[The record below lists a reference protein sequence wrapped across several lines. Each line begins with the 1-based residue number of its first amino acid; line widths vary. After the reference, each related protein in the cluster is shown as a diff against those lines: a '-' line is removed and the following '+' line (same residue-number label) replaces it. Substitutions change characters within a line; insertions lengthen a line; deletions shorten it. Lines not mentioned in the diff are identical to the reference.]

1 MQNRN
6 ISIATIACI
15 ALSAIRHDGKDYH
28 QGELITLNSNNKL
41 FLEKAGYV
49 RTATDNEIAQAK
61 AQQADLAKAENTV
74 APVAEDLPTDKPQ
87 LADQTVTH
95 PEQPTEQPAEQSP
108 KPATLE
114 AEPVDLPVA
123 KPMDYSK
130 LTKAE
135 LNAELDKRGIAH
147 DAAAKNAD
155 LEALLTA
162 NDMAKRQDKAG
173 NQ

>member
-1 MQNRN
+1 MQNLN
-6 ISIATIACI
+6 ISIATVACI

-28 QGELITLNSNNKL
+28 QGELITLNSNDKL

-61 AQQADLAKAENTV
+61 AQQADLAENMV
-74 APVAEDLPTDKPQ
+74 APVAENLPTDKPQ

-95 PEQPTEQPAEQSP
+95 PEQPTEQSFT
-108 KPATLE
+108 PATLE
-114 AEPVDLPVA
+114 AQPVDLPVA
-123 KPMDYSK
+123 TVVDYSK

-135 LNAELDKRGIAH
+135 LNAELDKRGITH

-162 NDMAKRQDKAG
+162 DDMAKSQDKAG

>member
-6 ISIATIACI
+6 ISIATVACI

-28 QGELITLNSNNKL
+28 QGELITLNSNDKL

-61 AQQADLAKAENTV
+61 AQQSDLAENMV
-74 APVAEDLPTDKPQ
+74 APVAENLPTDKPQ

-95 PEQPTEQPAEQSP
+95 PEQPTEQSFT
-108 KPATLE
+108 PATLE
-114 AEPVDLPVA
+114 AQPVDLPVA
-123 KPMDYSK
+123 TVVDYSK

-135 LNAELDKRGIAH
+135 LNAELDKRGITH

>member
-1 MQNRN
+1 MSNTTL
-6 ISIATIACI
+6 ATVVCI
-15 ALSAIRHDGKDYH
+15 ALSAIRHDGKDYR
-28 QGELITLNSNNKL
+28 QGELITLNSNDKL

-61 AQQADLAKAENTV
+61 AQQSDLAENMV
-74 APVAEDLPTDKPQ
+74 APVAENLPTDKPQ

-95 PEQPTEQPAEQSP
+95 PEQPTEQSFT
-108 KPATLE
+108 PATLE
-114 AEPVDLPVA
+114 AQPVDLPVA
-123 KPMDYSK
+123 TVVDYSK

-135 LNAELDKRGIAH
+135 LNAELDKRGITH

-162 NDMAKRQDKAG
+162 DDMAKSQDKAG

>member
-1 MQNRN
+1 M
-6 ISIATIACI
+6 
-15 ALSAIRHDGKDYH
+15 
-28 QGELITLNSNNKL
+28 
-41 FLEKAGYV
+41 
-49 RTATDNEIAQAK
+49 
-61 AQQADLAKAENTV
+61 
-74 APVAEDLPTDKPQ
+74 AEDLPTDKPQ

>member
-1 MQNRN
+1 MQNLN
-6 ISIATIACI
+6 ISIATVACI
-15 ALSAIRHDGKDYH
+15 ALSAIRHDGKDYKE
-28 QGELITLNSNNKL
+28 GDLVTLNSNAKL

-49 RTATDNEIAQAK
+49 RTATDNEIAQAN
-61 AQQADLAKAENTV
+61 AQADLAKAENTV

-135 LNAELDKRGIAH
+135 LNAELDKRGITH

-162 NDMAKRQDKAG
+162 DDMAKSQDKAG

>member
-6 ISIATIACI
+6 ISIATVACI

-61 AQQADLAKAENTV
+61 AQQADLAENMV
-74 APVAEDLPTDKPQ
+74 APVAENLPTDKPQ

-95 PEQPTEQPAEQSP
+95 PEQPTEQSFT
-108 KPATLE
+108 PATLE
-114 AEPVDLPVA
+114 AQPVDLPVA

>member
-6 ISIATIACI
+6 ISIATVACI
-15 ALSAIRHDGKDYH
+15 ALSSIRHDGKDYH
-28 QGELITLNSNNKL
+28 QGELITLNSNDKL

-61 AQQADLAKAENTV
+61 AQQADLAENMV
-74 APVAEDLPTDKPQ
+74 APVAENLPTDKPQ

-95 PEQPTEQPAEQSP
+95 PEQPTEQSFT
-108 KPATLE
+108 PATLE
-114 AEPVDLPVA
+114 AQPVDLPVA
-123 KPMDYSK
+123 TVVDYSK

-135 LNAELDKRGIAH
+135 LNAELDKRGITH

-162 NDMAKRQDKAG
+162 DDMAKSQDKAG

>member
-1 MQNRN
+1 MQNLN
-6 ISIATIACI
+6 ISIATVACI

-28 QGELITLNSNNKL
+28 QGELITLNSNDKL

-61 AQQADLAKAENTV
+61 AQQSDLAENMV
-74 APVAEDLPTDKPQ
+74 APVAENLPTDKPQ

-95 PEQPTEQPAEQSP
+95 PEQPTEQSFT
-108 KPATLE
+108 PATLE
-114 AEPVDLPVA
+114 AQPVDLPVA
-123 KPMDYSK
+123 TVVDYSK

-135 LNAELDKRGIAH
+135 LNAELDKRGITH

-162 NDMAKRQDKAG
+162 DDMAKSQDKAG

>member
-6 ISIATIACI
+6 ISIATVACI

-28 QGELITLNSNNKL
+28 QGELITLNSNDKL

-61 AQQADLAKAENTV
+61 AQQADLAENMV
-74 APVAEDLPTDKPQ
+74 APVAENLPTDKPQ

-95 PEQPTEQPAEQSP
+95 PEQPTEQSFT
-108 KPATLE
+108 PATLE
-114 AEPVDLPVA
+114 AQPVDLPVA
-123 KPMDYSK
+123 TVVDYSK

-135 LNAELDKRGIAH
+135 LNAELDKRGITH

-162 NDMAKRQDKAG
+162 DDMAKSQDKAG

>member
-6 ISIATIACI
+6 ISIATVACI

-61 AQQADLAKAENTV
+61 AQQADLAENMV
-74 APVAEDLPTDKPQ
+74 APVAENLPTDKPQ

-95 PEQPTEQPAEQSP
+95 PEQPTEQSFT
-108 KPATLE
+108 PATLE
-114 AEPVDLPVA
+114 AQPVDLPVA

-135 LNAELDKRGIAH
+135 LNAELDKRGITH

-162 NDMAKRQDKAG
+162 DDMAKSQDKAG

>member
-6 ISIATIACI
+6 IPIATIACI
-15 ALSAIRHDGKDYH
+15 ALSAIRHDGKDYKE
-28 QGELITLNSNNKL
+28 GDLVTLNSNAKL

-49 RTATDNEIAQAK
+49 RTATDNEIAQAN
-61 AQQADLAKAENTV
+61 AQADLAKAENTV
-74 APVAEDLPTDKPQ
+74 APVAENLPTDKPQ

-95 PEQPTEQPAEQSP
+95 PEQPTEQSFT
-108 KPATLE
+108 PATLE
-114 AEPVDLPVA
+114 AQPVDLPVA
-123 KPMDYSK
+123 TVVDYSK

-135 LNAELDKRGIAH
+135 LNAELDKRGITH

-162 NDMAKRQDKAG
+162 DDMAKSQDKAG

>member
-1 MQNRN
+1 MQNLN
-6 ISIATIACI
+6 ISIATVACI

-28 QGELITLNSNNKL
+28 QGELITLNSNDKL

-49 RTATDNEIAQAK
+49 RTATDNEIDQAK
-61 AQQADLAKAENTV
+61 AQQSDLAENMV
-74 APVAEDLPTDKPQ
+74 APVAENLPTDKPQ

-95 PEQPTEQPAEQSP
+95 PEQPTEQSFT
-108 KPATLE
+108 PATLE
-114 AEPVDLPVA
+114 AQPVDLPVA
-123 KPMDYSK
+123 TVVDYSK

-135 LNAELDKRGIAH
+135 LNAELDKRGITH

-162 NDMAKRQDKAG
+162 DDMAKSQDKAG

>member
-6 ISIATIACI
+6 ISIATVACI
-15 ALSAIRHDGKDYH
+15 ALSAIRHDGKDYKE
-28 QGELITLNSNNKL
+28 GDLVTLNSNAKL

-49 RTATDNEIAQAK
+49 RTATDNEIAQAN
-61 AQQADLAKAENTV
+61 AQADLAKAENTV

-108 KPATLE
+108 EPATLE
-114 AEPVDLPVA
+114 AEPVELPVA
-123 KPMDYSK
+123 TPVDYSK
-130 LTKAE
+130 LKKAE

-147 DAAAKNAD
+147 DGDLTNAQ
-155 LEALLTA
+155 LAALLVA
-162 NDMAKRQDKAG
+162 NDNTKATKAG
-173 NQ
+173 AN

>member
-6 ISIATIACI
+6 ISIATVACI

-28 QGELITLNSNNKL
+28 QGELITLNSNDKL

-61 AQQADLAKAENTV
+61 AQQADLAENMV
-74 APVAEDLPTDKPQ
+74 APVAENLPTDKPQ

-123 KPMDYSK
+123 TVVDYSK

-135 LNAELDKRGIAH
+135 LNAELDKRGITH

-162 NDMAKRQDKAG
+162 DDMAKSQDKAG